1 MAGWQYGRNGDSA
14 EVVRVRRTGAMET
27 LQATSHENGKC
38 DASSILPRW
47 GLRLIYR
54 LAQLERGRAYNV
66 TVLMVGDEPVWTV
79 QSIGKVENGA

>member
-1 MAGWQYGRNGDSA
+1 M
-14 EVVRVRRTGAMET
+14 RVRRIGAMET
-27 LQATSHENGKC
+27 LQVTSHENGKC
-38 DASSILPRW
+38 DTSSILPRW

-79 QSIGKVENGA
+79 QSIGKLENGA